1 MKTSNSFYMID
12 KALDA
17 EFKGEYTLLR
27 QLIEYIELYSVWQFN
42 KKLQDDGSFYCSD
55 GYMANRLG
63 LSRQTVI
70 KNRNELQR
78 RGYLSYYTNLKVGSV
93 TYIYLNTGRL
103 NDIQNKSVV
112 ETIDDYSQDNVS
124 IMVETP
130 IVKVDKEKEK
140 EKQERVKLVIES
152 WNALAEKYEL
162 SKIAMIKQD
171 RWQKYLSV
179 LNYLNMTDTQFFEAI
194 SDAISH
200 SNFLQGL
207 SQKWHASFD
216 FFLQKGKALKA
227 IEGAYKDNNKE
238 VMHKLQDTSK
248 LTYREAEKMR
258 QDLIYKQLLE
268 AEKAELNNK

>member
-1 MKTSNSFYMID
+1 MID

-140 EKQERVKLVIES
+140 EKQERVKLVIDS

-194 SDAISH
+194 SDAISQ

-227 IEGAYKDNNKE
+227 IEGAYKNNNKE

-258 QDLIYKQLLE
+258 QDLIYQQLLE
-268 AEKAELNNK
+268 AEKAELDKTNNK

>member
-1 MKTSNSFYMID
+1 MID

-27 QLIEYIELYSVWQFN
+27 QLIEYIELYSVWQFA
-42 KKLQDDGSFYCSD
+42 KKLQDDGSFFCAD
-55 GYMANRLG
+55 GYIVNKLG
-63 LSRQTVI
+63 ISRPTVI

-78 RGYLSYYTNLKVGSV
+78 RGFLSYHTTLKAGSA
-93 TYIYLNTGRL
+93 TYIYLNIERL
-103 NDIQNKSVV
+103 NNIQSKPVI
-112 ETIDDYSQDNVS
+112 ETIDDYEQDGVAIVIES
-124 IMVETP
+124 PV
-130 IVKVDKEKEK
+130 VKVDKEKEE
-140 EKQERVKLVIES
+140 EKQERVKLVIDS

-194 SDAISH
+194 ADAISQ

-227 IEGAYKDNNKE
+227 IEGAYKNNNKE

-258 QDLIYKQLLE
+258 QDLIYQQLLE
-268 AEKAELNNK
+268 AEKAELDKTNNNK